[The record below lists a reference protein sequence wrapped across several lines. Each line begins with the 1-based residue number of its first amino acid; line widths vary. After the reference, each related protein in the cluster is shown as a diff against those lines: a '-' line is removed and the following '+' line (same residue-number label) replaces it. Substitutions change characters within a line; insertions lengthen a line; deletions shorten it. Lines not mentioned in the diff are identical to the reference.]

1 MPLLFLA
8 STLTPHGRLTLAQ
21 DDDAAA
27 VEAELAHRLQNAF
40 AGGSGHGLLQLGA
53 NEIGVALP
61 PTLSYWREFAA
72 QYVTAVCT
80 LPDTGAEPP
89 KAHVPVPPASEL
101 DKLVLAAPPM
111 TGAEYLTA
119 KVLERS
125 LARTGCGFSTR
136 VVEIEMR
143 G

>member
-1 MPLLFLA
+1 MPLRFLA
-8 STLTPHGRLTLAQ
+8 PTLTPHGRLTLAQ
-21 DDDAAA
+21 DDDAVA

-40 AGGSGHGLLQLGA
+40 ARGSGHGLLQLGA

-80 LPDTGAEPP
+80 LPDTGAAPP
-89 KAHVPVPPASEL
+89 KAHVPAPPNSEL
-101 DKLVLAAPPM
+101 DQLVLAAPPM

-119 KVLERS
+119 TVLSALWQELDTAFRLELS
-125 LARTGCGFSTR
+125 ELKCG
-136 VVEIEMR
+136 V
-143 G
+143 